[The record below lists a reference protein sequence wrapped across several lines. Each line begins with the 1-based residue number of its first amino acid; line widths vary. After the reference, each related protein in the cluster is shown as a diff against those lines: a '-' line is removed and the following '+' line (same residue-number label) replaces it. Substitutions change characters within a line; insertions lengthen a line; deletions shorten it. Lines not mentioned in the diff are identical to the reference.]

1 MISILP
7 CEIGN
12 ISLSSFIKTALSE
25 DCPKFYETYFI
36 LLWALDSASGQ
47 VNVVVVVDGGVS
59 KISEEIRNFR
69 DTIFQDFWVIW
80 FVSRILKVDLIR
92 LTKQLNVAN

>member
-25 DCPKFYETYFI
+25 DCPKFYEPYFI
-36 LLWALDSASGQ
+36 LL
-47 VNVVVVVDGGVS
+47 
-59 KISEEIRNFR
+59 
-69 DTIFQDFWVIW
+69 
-80 FVSRILKVDLIR
+80 
-92 LTKQLNVAN
+92 